1 MKLRLSVVIIVRDAA
16 AYFAACLESARF
28 ADEIVVLDSGST
40 DGTLEIACRYTDR
53 IYSHPDWPGFGV
65 QKNRALDYATG
76 DWVLAL
82 DADERITPALQR
94 EIAAVLA
101 HPTADVYAIPRL
113 SSYCGRTLR
122 HSGWWP
128 DYTPRLFR
136 RQAARFS
143 DDLVHERL
151 RFAGVAARLSSP
163 LLHESFRTL
172 DEVLDKLNRYSS
184 AGATQMAAQGRQG
197 GVGAA
202 VGHGLW
208 TFLRTYLFRLGFL
221 DGREGFLLA
230 VSNAEGVYYRY
241 LKLMY
246 LKEKQPLP

>member
-1 MKLRLSVVIIVRDAA
+1 MKRRLSVIIIVRDAA

-28 ADEIVVLDSGST
+28 ADEIVIVDSGSV
-40 DGTLEIACRYTDR
+40 DDTLEIAHRYTDN

-65 QKNRALDYATG
+65 QKNRALGYATG

-82 DADERITPALQR
+82 DADERVTPTLQS
-94 EIAAVLA
+94 EIAAALA

-113 SSYCGRTLR
+113 SSYCGRVLR

-128 DYTPRLFR
+128 DYTPRLFQ
-136 RQAARFS
+136 RQAAYFS

-151 RFAGVAARLSSP
+151 RFTGTAARLSSP

-184 AGATQMAAQGRQG
+184 AGAAQMAAQGRQG
-197 GVGAA
+197 SVRAA
-202 VGHGLW
+202 VGHALW
-208 TFLRTYLFRLGFL
+208 TFLRTYVFRLGFL
-221 DGREGFLLA
+221 DGREGLLLA

-246 LKEKQPLP
+246 LNERCSLH